1 MPDIHWHIG
10 DGADQETIAKATS
23 ARRSQRSWIAIL
35 IVVILGAGLGALYRS
50 IPEPAPRPTSPAQP
64 TPRPTPTYPAVPAK
78 LYASI
83 DREAQALADGD
94 VETVIA
100 LHTPQDTQMTE
111 WQRNNLKAWGRP
123 TDDRPLYTIIDFN
136 LRSQTKA
143 WADIR
148 QFRNGRSFRETR
160 FYVWSEDRWLRSE
173 PDPFFWSEQS
183 ETLDAPHFHVIYFI
197 EDRDLVQPVI
207 NQLER
212 ARDKLCVDLGCDGA
226 PLTYSLR
233 LNSSVTSGWPI
244 SDDGREIRF
253 ASPRLMG
260 VYEDAVPLGNEGLNL
275 IWTLAWTT
283 VLQRTYGQ
291 PSVVDDRANNPLLWA
306 ISRWAAMRAADR
318 PDIEWLSEVKVDLKK
333 RPLPL
338 ETLWDNV
345 SQSNYQAIYGL
356 AYATVHFIEQEYGA
370 LSIPKLLQ
378 VFGTAQ
384 SFADVV
390 ENGLGVPFAKFEQK
404 WQAWIKQN
412 LEASR

>member
-1 MPDIHWHIG
+1 
-10 DGADQETIAKATS
+10 
-23 ARRSQRSWIAIL
+23 
-35 IVVILGAGLGALYRS
+35 
-50 IPEPAPRPTSPAQP
+50 
-64 TPRPTPTYPAVPAK
+64 
-78 LYASI
+78 
-83 DREAQALADGD
+83 
-94 VETVIA
+94 
-100 LHTPQDTQMTE
+100 
-111 WQRNNLKAWGRP
+111 
-123 TDDRPLYTIIDFN
+123 
-136 LRSQTKA
+136 
-143 WADIR
+143 
-148 QFRNGRSFRETR
+148 
-160 FYVWSEDRWLRSE
+160 
-173 PDPFFWSEQS
+173 
-183 ETLDAPHFHVIYFI
+183 
-197 EDRDLVQPVI
+197 
-207 NQLER
+207 
-212 ARDKLCVDLGCDGA
+212 
-226 PLTYSLR
+226 
-233 LNSSVTSGWPI
+233 
-244 SDDGREIRF
+244 
-253 ASPRLMG
+253 
-260 VYEDAVPLGNEGLNL
+260 L